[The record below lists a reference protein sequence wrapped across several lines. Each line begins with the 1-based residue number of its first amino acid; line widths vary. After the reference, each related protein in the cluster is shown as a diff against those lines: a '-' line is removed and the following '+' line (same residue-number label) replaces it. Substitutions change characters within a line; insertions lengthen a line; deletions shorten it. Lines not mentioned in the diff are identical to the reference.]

1 MGQYR
6 QITKTLSIAAAA
18 TERLWDAPSSMPFRN
33 VSISVKSTQPV
44 LVDDLTYQVFL
55 GGRWN
60 GTPFASASTHI
71 GGQSQGAAASMTVVT
86 GAITQYADAGDATH
100 VIVTS
105 AGHGL
110 SDGDTV
116 TITGSTNYNGTFVVS
131 SSATNTFEI
140 VDTWVVDDAAGTW
153 TFHGD
158 VAELIFEDASTHP
171 GNSPSSP
178 STHHTGGYPV
188 VVEFVNSTAN
198 DLELLVTFVS
208 ETVGTNV

>member
-6 QITKTLSIAAAA
+6 QITKTLSIAAAGTA
-18 TERLWDAPSSMPFRN
+18 RLWDAPSSMPFRN

-44 LVDDLTYQVFL
+44 LVDDLTYEILL

-60 GTPFASASTHI
+60 GTPFDSTSTHI
-71 GGQSQGAAASMTVVT
+71 GGASQGAASALTVVT
-86 GAITQYADAGDATH
+86 GAITQYADAGDAIH
-100 VIVTS
+100 VVVTS

-110 SDGDTV
+110 LDGDTV
-116 TITGSTNYNGTFVVS
+116 TITGSTNYNGTFTVS

-171 GNSPSSP
+171 ANSLSSP
-178 STHHTGGYPV
+178 TSHHSGGYPV
-188 VVEFVNSTAN
+188 VVEFVNGTASP
-198 DLELLVTFVS
+198 LTLYVTFVS
-208 ETVGTNV
+208 ETLGTNV